1 MKKLRLVLYFKLIIA
16 KGGENLFEGII
27 GNDKIKQEL
36 LKSVSLNKFSHS
48 YLFVGTSGIGKKIIA
63 REFAK
68 MILCEASKKYC
79 NKCKSCLEFD
89 SGNNPDFQEIVPD
102 GLNVKI
108 DQIRQM
114 QAKVSESPIISE
126 RKVYIIDDADLMT
139 KEAQN
144 CLLKTLEEPPEFVM
158 IILVGSNE
166 SNFLSTIKSR
176 CITIKFDDISQK
188 DIDIFLKTNFPQDNI
203 SENIIKAANGSI
215 GKAIVLKDKQE
226 LYSSIDKIFNNIE
239 ILDLIDTLNIA
250 DIIYKSPEDKFDI
263 LEYINII
270 LFKKARVNLKYLNTI
285 SIVEETKKRLKANS
299 NYNMTID
306 NLIMTIWE
314 ELH

>member
-1 MKKLRLVLYFKLIIA
+1 M
-16 KGGENLFEGII
+16 FEGII

-36 LKSVSLNKFSHS
+36 INSVNSNKCSHS
-48 YLFVGTSGIGKKIIA
+48 YLFVGTSGIGKKLIA

-68 MILCEASKKYC
+68 MILCETDEKYC

-102 GLNVKI
+102 GSNVKI

-114 QAKVSESPIISE
+114 QAKVFESPIISE
-126 RKVYIIDDADLMT
+126 KKVYIIDDADLMT

-144 CLLKTLEEPPEFVM
+144 CLLKTLEEPPEFAT

-166 SNFLSTIKSR
+166 SKFLSTIKSR
-176 CITIKFDDISQK
+176 CITIKFEDITKK
-188 DIDIFLKTNFPQDNI
+188 DINNFLKESFPQENI
-203 SENIIKAANGSI
+203 SNNIIEAANGSI
-215 GKAIVLKDKQE
+215 GKAIALKDKQE
-226 LYSSIDKIFNNIE
+226 LYASIDKIFNNIE
-239 ILDLIDTLNIA
+239 NLDLIDTLNIA
-250 DIIYKSPEDKFDI
+250 DIIYKSQEDKYDI

-270 LFKKARVNLKYLNTI
+270 LYKKAKNDLRYINTI
-285 SIVEETKKRLKANS
+285 NIVEETKKRLKANS